1 MKDSQSTE
9 SQYFSRPAAETRDE
23 LNSSTM
29 TKRSSL
35 QKIARHAN
43 ARPQPE
49 TQPLP
54 CGSILG
60 RKLHSE
66 QSSDPQPLTGQPSL
80 TTEAVLLHGH
90 PTTSTDPTVRV
101 GAVGGVGLTERQQA
115 SVLGLPGNTHP
126 SGTVLSQDH
135 HHDGESVSPEDKPS
149 MVPGEDPPPPHPPR
163 AKRVCLGRPVAC
175 SSNELITP
183 THSAESSN
191 PLPPPPLSPPHLPLV
206 KSSTKTESKAFPAP
220 APAPALSLAPAPAA
234 SLSAPSPAPLS
245 SLPDPAL
252 SPAPAPGRTQS
263 QTSQTTVKVE
273 LLTPGKQS
281 QSLLPLTSSNN
292 TEQTNQNSPAASLR
306 GRSVKDVV
314 SSAWSIASTYT
325 DAMGEREETEA
336 WGGEERR
343 RERREGRGREVKR
356 GKIMEGRERKRG
368 DEGKDNGGKESRRG
382 EERRSEERENVARP
396 SRLRRLKK
404 WEGFRVGPD
413 QSLSIVPQP
422 DRFLGNQSTHLP
434 LALWGSTAMQ
444 ALPYPGSLG
453 LHGHAGP
460 PLPWLSG
467 APQPCRPS
475 PTLALWGSTA
485 MQALPYPGSLGLHSH
500 AGPPL
505 PWLSGA
511 PQPCRPSPTLALWGS
526 TAIQALPHPGSG

>member
-1 MKDSQSTE
+1 MSPHKFVVKCGSYAVLVDLQIMGPLGHRATQETRWFTAEHTEEVTSLVRDAVDRRVRLYIDCLHKRGQPKHKRELPQDNPLCMKGRRVSLVANFVKRHFNLRCIVKQRYGELRVFPERYVVCVSRLEDASANPTPAVTVTVSQSTE

-101 GAVGGVGLTERQQA
+101 GAVGGVGPTEGQQA

-126 SGTVLSQDH
+126 SGTVLSQGH
-135 HHDGESVSPEDKPS
+135 HHD
-149 MVPGEDPPPPHPPR
+149 
-163 AKRVCLGRPVAC
+163 
-175 SSNELITP
+175 
-183 THSAESSN
+183 
-191 PLPPPPLSPPHLPLV
+191 
-206 KSSTKTESKAFPAP
+206 
-220 APAPALSLAPAPAA
+220 
-234 SLSAPSPAPLS
+234 
-245 SLPDPAL
+245 
-252 SPAPAPGRTQS
+252 APAPGRTQS

-325 DAMGEREETEA
+325 DAMGEREEERENR
-336 WGGEERR
+336 GMGRRGEEKRG
-343 RERREGRGREVKR
+343 REGRGREVKR

-404 WEGFRVGPD
+404 
-413 QSLSIVPQP
+413 
-422 DRFLGNQSTHLP
+422 
-434 LALWGSTAMQ
+434 
-444 ALPYPGSLG
+444 
-453 LHGHAGP
+453 
-460 PLPWLSG
+460 
-467 APQPCRPS
+467 
-475 PTLALWGSTA
+475 
-485 MQALPYPGSLGLHSH
+485 
-500 AGPPL
+500 
-505 PWLSGA
+505 
-511 PQPCRPSPTLALWGS
+511 
-526 TAIQALPHPGSG
+526 